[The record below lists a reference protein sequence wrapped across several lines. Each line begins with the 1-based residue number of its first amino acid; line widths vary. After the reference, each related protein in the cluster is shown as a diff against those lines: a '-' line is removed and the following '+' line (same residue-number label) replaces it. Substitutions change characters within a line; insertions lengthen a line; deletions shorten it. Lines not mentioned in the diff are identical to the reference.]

1 MLSDIVAQKDL
12 TFTTEEIN
20 YLSINKDV
28 WRFYQATSLHRTY
41 VLRDLLPKHGL
52 IVD

>member
-1 MLSDIVAQKDL
+1 MDTHI
-12 TFTTEEIN
+12 
-20 YLSINKDV
+20 
-28 WRFYQATSLHRTY
+28 WRFYQAAAVHRTY